1 MGQGSVRRISL
12 GVFCMAPTQGYHHN
26 QMQVGNV
33 RDPRP
38 SKNGIR
44 IQTEVHLLLDYEKQ
58 YWNKRVESV
67 LHLRNTAVRVRSAP
81 QKTPGF
87 RSRGFFLSVV
97 ISFFFVFSCKP
108 QYTQHQISINR
119 SEGTSH
125 PVYDLFRSGN
135 KVCNVPERICVIH
148 FNNCVVCKNK
158 DFWSI
163 FMPTVKNSFTNAFSI
178 STKFF
183 NGVHSI
189 TTFVPHVKRFLYF
202 FFDYPVKFFLI

>member
-81 QKTPGF
+81 QKPQDSGPGVSF
-87 RSRGFFLSVV
+87 YLLLYPFSSCSRASLNILNIKFLSIEARALPILSMICSGLAIRSVICLSVFALYTLIIALSVRTKISGPSLCPRSRTLLQMLFPYPPSSSMAFILS
-97 ISFFFVFSCKP
+97 P
-108 QYTQHQISINR
+108 R
-119 SEGTSH
+119 SS
-125 PVYDLFRSGN
+125 L
-135 KVCNVPERICVIH
+135 
-148 FNNCVVCKNK
+148 
-158 DFWSI
+158 
-163 FMPTVKNSFTNAFSI
+163 M
-178 STKFF
+178 
-183 NGVHSI
+183 
-189 TTFVPHVKRFLYF
+189 
-202 FFDYPVKFFLI
+202 